1 MNKSGV
7 DSEVYALFPY
17 KRDQVLEAFNNYCN
31 NQLHRYTKN
40 RNFDL
45 GHPHQNVSKLSPYLR
60 RRLVSENEVLQ
71 IALEHNSL
79 SSLEKFIQEIFWR
92 TYWRGWLEMRPDVY
106 EDYLNSHSKPNLPGK
121 TGIKCFDHWTEELKE
136 TGYLHNHARMWYA
149 SIWIFTLRKSW
160 VSGAKFFADHLV
172 DWCPAS
178 NTLGWRWVAGLQT
191 KGKMYVAKADN
202 IRLFTNDKF
211 FPKGELNESPIFD
224 YNLWK
229 DYERSSDISY
239 VKPDFST
246 REDIGVVINK
256 NDLSLNHCLSKE
268 NIYFKGC
275 IFHNPE
281 YQPSKSVSVKKFET
295 GLIEQLC
302 LELPGYDFCQSKE
315 ALINWARSQKLKC
328 LIFPFETVGNKYFMT
343 YEFIHKLRSHNIET
357 IFHMRDWDRY
367 AFPFASKG
375 FFPFK
380 KNISD
385 LLLRNKVI

>member
-1 MNKSGV
+1 MNDV
-7 DSEVYALFPY
+7 DNEVYGLFPCT
-17 KRDQVLEAFNNYCN
+17 REQVLKNFNKYCKDHIS
-31 NQLHRYTKN
+31 LYAKN
-40 RNFDL
+40 RNFDV
-45 GHPHQNVSKLSPYLR
+45 GSPHENVSKLSPYLR

-71 IALEHNSL
+71 IALGKNSL

-106 EDYLNSHSKPNLPGK
+106 EDYLNTCNDSNLPGK

-160 VSGAKFFADHLV
+160 ASGANLFRDHLI

-191 KGKMYVAKADN
+191 KGKIYAAKADN

-224 YNLWK
+224 DTLWK
-229 DYERSSDISY
+229 DYERSSDISH
-239 VKPDFST
+239 VNPNLST
-246 REDIGVVINK
+246 RDDIGVVINK
-256 NDLSLNHCLSKE
+256 NDLSFNHYLSEK
-268 NIYFKGC
+268 NINFKGC
-275 IFHNPE
+275 IFHDPE
-281 YQPSKSVSVKKFET
+281 YQPTKSVSVREFET

-302 LELPGYDFCQSKE
+302 LELPDYDLCQNKE
-315 ALINWARSQKLKC
+315 SLINWARGQKLKC

-343 YEFIHKLRSHNIET
+343 SDVISELRSHNIET
-357 IFHMRDWDRY
+357 TFHIRDWDRY
-367 AFPFASKG
+367 SFPFASKG

-380 KNISD
+380 KNISA
-385 LLLRNKVI
+385 LLSRNKVI

>member
-1 MNKSGV
+1 MNDV
-7 DSEVYALFPY
+7 DIEVYDLFPCT
-17 KRDQVLEAFNNYCN
+17 REQVLKNFNKYCKDHIS
-31 NQLHRYTKN
+31 LYAKN
-40 RNFDL
+40 RNFDV
-45 GHPHQNVSKLSPYLR
+45 GSPHENVSKLSPYLR

-71 IALEHNSL
+71 IALGKNSL

-106 EDYLNSHSKPNLPGK
+106 EDYLNTCNDSNLPGK

-160 VSGAKFFADHLV
+160 ASGANLFRDHLI

-191 KGKMYVAKADN
+191 KGKIYAAKADN

-224 YNLWK
+224 DSLWK
-229 DYERSSDISY
+229 DYERSSDIFHEN
-239 VKPDFST
+239 PNLST
-246 REDIGVVINK
+246 RDDIGVVINK
-256 NDLSLNHCLSKE
+256 NDLSFSYYLSEK
-268 NIYFKGC
+268 NINFEGC
-275 IFHNPE
+275 IFHDPE
-281 YQPSKSVSVKKFET
+281 YQATKSASVREFET

-302 LELPGYDFCQSKE
+302 LKFPDYYLCQTKE
-315 ALINWARSQKLKC
+315 PLINWAKSKKLKR
-328 LIFPFETVGNKYFMT
+328 LIFPFETTGNKYFMKR
-343 YEFIHKLRSHNIET
+343 EVINELRSHNIEPV
-357 IFHMRDWDRY
+357 FHMRDWDKH

-380 KNISD
+380 KNISA
-385 LLLRNKVI
+385 LLSRNKLI

>member
-1 MNKSGV
+1 MNGI
-7 DSEVYALFPY
+7 DIEVCDLFPCT
-17 KRDQVLEAFNNYCN
+17 RDQVLKNFDKYCN
-31 NQLHRYTKN
+31 NHISLYAKN

-45 GHPHQNVSKLSPYLR
+45 GYTHEKVSKLSPYLR

-71 IALEHNSL
+71 IALGKNSL

-106 EDYLNSHSKPNLPGK
+106 EDYLNDSSESNLPSK

-149 SIWIFTLRKSW
+149 SIWIFTLGKSW
-160 VSGAKFFADHLV
+160 ASGANLFRDHLI

-191 KGKMYVAKADN
+191 KGKIYAAKADN

-211 FPKGELNESPIFD
+211 FPKGQLNESPIFD
-224 YNLWK
+224 DTHWK
-229 DYERSSDISY
+229 DYERSSDISH
-239 VKPDFST
+239 VNPNLST
-246 REDIGVVINK
+246 RDDIGLVINK
-256 NDLSLNHCLSKE
+256 NDLSFNHYLCEK
-268 NIYFKGC
+268 NINSEGC
-275 IFHNPE
+275 IFHDPE
-281 YQPSKSVSVKKFET
+281 YQPTKSVSVRKFET

-302 LELPGYDFCQSKE
+302 LELPDYNLSHTKE
-315 ALINWARSQKLKC
+315 SLINWAISKKLKR
-328 LIFPFETVGNKYFMT
+328 LIFPFETIGNKYFMKRGVIN
-343 YEFIHKLRSHNIET
+343 ELRAHNIEPV
-357 IFHMRDWDRY
+357 FYMRSWDKH

-380 KNISD
+380 KNISA
-385 LLLRNKVI
+385 LLLKNGII